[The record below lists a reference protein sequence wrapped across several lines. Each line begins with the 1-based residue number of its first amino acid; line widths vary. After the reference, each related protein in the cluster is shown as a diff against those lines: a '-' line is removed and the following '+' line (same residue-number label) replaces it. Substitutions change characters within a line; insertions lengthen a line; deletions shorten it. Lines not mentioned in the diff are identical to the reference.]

1 MIYNKCSCGTV
12 ALYGLFIKKKFLA
25 DHRPMVCQ
33 EFFLIVCQEFFFN
46 KKTIKGYGS
55 AATTNVAE

>member
-1 MIYNKCSCGTV
+1 MIYNKCSCGTI
-12 ALYGLFIKKKFLA
+12 ALYGLFIKKNFLA
-25 DHRPMVCQ
+25 DHRLPM
-33 EFFLIVCQEFFFN
+33 VCQEFFFN

>member
-33 EFFLIVCQEFFFN
+33 EFFFNSLPRIFFN